1 MAAISTYRPAAKPR
15 LKPSSSVVSRRPS
28 PCALAL
34 RSSLLGSRIP
44 VNLSAAW
51 TPLNG
56 PPGRVRVGWRPV
68 VASQHS
74 FDIVIVGAG
83 IIGLTIARQLL
94 LESDLSVA
102 VVDKVVPCSGATGA
116 GQGFIWMA
124 SKTPGSD
131 IWELALRSH
140 QLWESLAE
148 NLHNQGLNPQEVLGW
163 KKTGS
168 LLFGKTVEESALL
181 ERRVEQLSEAGVEA
195 KFLSS
200 HELLL
205 EEPALFVD
213 KESGAAL
220 LPNDC
225 QLDAHRTV
233 AYIEE
238 GNRQFVSQGRY
249 AEFYNDPVISL
260 LRSGKNG
267 EVEAVLTSKSTFYC
281 KKAVVVAAGCW
292 TGSLM
297 RELDIGVH
305 VPIKPRKGHLLV
317 LENFDQIRLNHGL
330 MEVGYVSHQQ
340 IKQHSAAG
348 LCNDEE
354 MLSISMTATTDTMGN
369 LVLGSSRQ
377 FVGFS
382 TEADASIIDSIWKR
396 VQEFF
401 PKLREMNLVE
411 IGKDRKVRIGLRP
424 YMPDGKPVIG
434 TVPGLSNVFL
444 ASGHEGSGLSLALG
458 TAEMVADMVM
468 GNQGK
473 VDFAPFAVEGRVAD
487 G

>member
-1 MAAISTYRPAAKPR
+1 MASKPTYHPAAKPR
-15 LKPSSSVVSRRPS
+15 LKPSSSLVSPRPP
-28 PCALAL
+28 PCTLAL
-34 RSSLLGSRIP
+34 RSSLFGSRIP
-44 VNLSAAW
+44 VNLCTTR
-51 TPLNG
+51 TPSNG
-56 PPGRVRVGWRPV
+56 PTGERFARVRVGSKPV

-74 FDIVIVGAG
+74 FDVVIVGAG
-83 IIGLTIARQLL
+83 IIGLTVARQLL

-102 VVDKVVPCSGATGA
+102 VVDKAVPCSGATGA
-116 GQGFIWMA
+116 GQGSIWMTH
-124 SKTPGSD
+124 KTPGSD

-148 NLHNQGLNPQEVLGW
+148 NIHDQGLNPQEVLGW

-168 LLFGKTVEESALL
+168 LLVGKTVEESALL
-181 ERRVEQLSEAGVEA
+181 ERRVKQLSEAGVEA

-205 EEPALFVD
+205 EEPALSVD

-233 AYIEE
+233 AFVEE
-238 GNRQFVSQGRY
+238 GNRQFTSRGRY
-249 AEFYNDPVISL
+249 AEFYHDPVISL

-281 KKAVVVAAGCW
+281 KKAVVVAAGSW

-297 RELDIGVH
+297 RELDIRVD
-305 VPIKPRKGHLLV
+305 VPGHLLV
-317 LENFDQIRLNHGL
+317 LEDFDLIRLNHGL
-330 MEVGYVSHQQ
+330 MEVGYISHQQ
-340 IKQHSAAG
+340 MMQHSSVSAAG
-348 LCNDEE
+348 LSNDEE
-354 MLSISMTATTDTMGN
+354 MLSISMTATTDAMGN
-369 LVLGSSRQ
+369 LILGSSRQ

-382 TEADASIIDSIWKR
+382 TKADASIIDSIWKR
-396 VQEFF
+396 AREFF
-401 PKLREMNLVE
+401 PKLREMDLAE
-411 IGKDRKVRIGLRP
+411 IGEKRKVRIGLRP

-434 TVPGLSNVFL
+434 SVPSLSNVFL

-458 TAEMVADMVM
+458 TAEMVADMVL
-468 GNQGK
+468 GNRGK
-473 VDFAPFAVEGRVAD
+473 VDFAPFAVEGRCC
-487 G
+487 